1 MRILVTGS
9 TGYIGS
15 RLVPILLA
23 DGHDVLAAMRD
34 DGKADSFSWG
44 DRVTPVHFDITDTD
58 SIDAALRTADAVVYL
73 VHSMDDGDFVRK
85 DREAAE
91 AVARAAEKH
100 GVDRIVYLSGHV
112 PDDHTELSDHIR
124 SRLQVEKVFT
134 ESSVTSTVLRAAI
147 VLGSGSTSFE
157 LVRRMVERLPATPV
171 PSWMVN
177 KVQPIA
183 TADVLQVIAA
193 ALGERPMPG
202 SFDIG
207 GTEVMTYPELLQ
219 RYAAVA
225 DLARPQFRVP
235 FVPTPVVGRAVAAIT
250 GMPRGTV
257 ISLVDSLHHDMVARR
272 GNAVTSDFADAVGGP
287 DRCRRRHPSRADGDR
302 ARRHRRR
309 RHHGSA
315 GRRRFGPVLG
325 GRVRVHRGRSG
336 PARRV
341 GTRGGT
347 RAKALTRA
355 IAVPGPIRGYPAR
368 HDRRRHRILSPPP

>member
-23 DGHDVLAAMRD
+23 DGHEVLAAMRD
-34 DGKADSFSWG
+34 DSKADSFSWG
-44 DRVTPVHFDITDTD
+44 DRVTPVHFDITDPD
-58 SIDAALRTADAVVYL
+58 SIDSALRTADAVVYL

-112 PDDHTELSDHIR
+112 PDDRTELSDHIR
-124 SRLQVEKVFT
+124 SRLQVEEVFT

-171 PSWMVN
+171 PSWMVK

-193 ALGERPMPG
+193 ALGERPVPG

-207 GTEVMTYPELLQ
+207 GTEVMTYPQLLQ

-272 GNAVTSDFADAVGGP
+272 GNAVTSEFADAVGDPIGV
-287 DRCRRRHPSRADGDR
+287 DDAIRRALTVTAHDGTDAEGTTDPQAAADSDPSW
-302 ARRHRRR
+302 
-309 RHHGSA
+309 A
-315 GRRRFGPVLG
+315 GGFVRIED
-325 GRVRVHRGRSG
+325 GRVRHDASG
-336 PARRV
+336 LAAVLARR
-341 GTRGGT
+341 R
-347 RAKALTRA
+347 
-355 IAVPGPIRGYPAR
+355 
-368 HDRRRHRILSPPP
+368 

>member
-124 SRLQVEKVFT
+124 SRLQVEEVFT

-272 GNAVTSDFADAVGGP
+272 GNAVTSDFADAVGNPIGV
-287 DRCRRRHPSRADGDR
+287 DDAIRRALTVTAHDGTDAEGTTDPQAAADSDPSW
-302 ARRHRRR
+302 
-309 RHHGSA
+309 A
-315 GRRRFGPVLG
+315 GGFVSIED
-325 GRVRVHRGRSG
+325 GRVRHDASG
-336 PARRV
+336 LAAVLARR
-341 GTRGGT
+341 R
-347 RAKALTRA
+347 
-355 IAVPGPIRGYPAR
+355 
-368 HDRRRHRILSPPP
+368 